1 MEKINMEKKLLVSAS
16 PHIRDHIST
25 RRIMLD
31 VVIALAPA
39 ALLGIYYHGLRAAL
53 LIAVCIVSCVL
64 FEYIAVR
71 IRKKP
76 ASIGD
81 CSAIVTGLLLA
92 MSLPPGLPVWMAV
105 LGCFIA
111 IVIIKQLFGGIGQN
125 FVNPAVGARV
135 FLTVSFAQAMTTWV
149 EPGTDVISTATPLA
163 IMKDAEA
170 VSAMPDFLDMFLG
183 NIGGCI
189 GETSAIALILGGIY
203 LLARTVITW
212 HIPVFYLG
220 TVQIYHELGIRS
232 VPSFL
237 VGHDI
242 DGQRFSFVLFGNAD
256 FELEPRM
263 GVSFRPRGAVL
274 VHLPGNRRIRCLLY
288 ILVPAF
294 RIIDRIYIRQFH
306 DRKIFKVPTR
316 FTDFFFN
323 EIHGRYVLLKRQR
336 E

>member
-105 LGCFIA
+105 YIVHSLLKKIKTPVCEKFVKKKCFPCRLHFRWSY
-111 IVIIKQLFGGIGQN
+111 K
-125 FVNPAVGARV
+125 
-135 FLTVSFAQAMTTWV
+135 
-149 EPGTDVISTATPLA
+149 
-163 IMKDAEA
+163 
-170 VSAMPDFLDMFLG
+170 
-183 NIGGCI
+183 
-189 GETSAIALILGGIY
+189 
-203 LLARTVITW
+203 
-212 HIPVFYLG
+212 
-220 TVQIYHELGIRS
+220 
-232 VPSFL
+232 
-237 VGHDI
+237 
-242 DGQRFSFVLFGNAD
+242 
-256 FELEPRM
+256 FELFSSSSSYPHRSCEIYD
-263 GVSFRPRGAVL
+263 L
-274 VHLPGNRRIRCLLY
+274 VTVAYVFDNRQTLITNQHNRI
-288 ILVPAF
+288 A
-294 RIIDRIYIRQFH
+294 
-306 DRKIFKVPTR
+306 T
-316 FTDFFFN
+316 
-323 EIHGRYVLLKRQR
+323 GS
-336 E
+336 

>member
-220 TVQIYHELGIRS
+220 TVAFLTWMLGGNGLFTGDPFTHLIAGGLLLGAIFMATDYTTSPMTKKGAIIFAVGCGLVTSVIRLYGALPEG
-232 VPSFL
+232 VA
-237 VGHDI
+237 
-242 DGQRFSFVLFGNAD
+242 FSILFMN
-256 FELEPRM
+256 M
-263 GVSFRPRGAVL
+263 
-274 VHLPGNRRIRCLLY
+274 
-288 ILVPAF
+288 LVPL
-294 RIIDRIYIRQFH
+294 IDRYTIPKNFG
-306 DRKIFKVPTR
+306 
-316 FTDFFFN
+316 
-323 EIHGRYVLLKRQR
+323 GR
-336 E
+336 

>member
-1 MEKINMEKKLLVSAS
+1 
-16 PHIRDHIST
+16 
-25 RRIMLD
+25 
-31 VVIALAPA
+31 
-39 ALLGIYYHGLRAAL
+39 
-53 LIAVCIVSCVL
+53 
-64 FEYIAVR
+64 
-71 IRKKP
+71 
-76 ASIGD
+76 
-81 CSAIVTGLLLA
+81 
-92 MSLPPGLPVWMAV
+92 MAV

-220 TVQIYHELGIRS
+220 TVAFLTWMLGGNGLFTGDPFTHLIAGGLLLGAIFMATDYTTSPMTKKGAIIFAVGCGLVTSVIRLYGALPEG
-232 VPSFL
+232 VA
-237 VGHDI
+237 
-242 DGQRFSFVLFGNAD
+242 FSILFMN
-256 FELEPRM
+256 M
-263 GVSFRPRGAVL
+263 
-274 VHLPGNRRIRCLLY
+274 
-288 ILVPAF
+288 LVPL
-294 RIIDRIYIRQFH
+294 IDRYTIPKNFG
-306 DRKIFKVPTR
+306 
-316 FTDFFFN
+316 
-323 EIHGRYVLLKRQR
+323 GR
-336 E
+336 